1 MYTKVQKWGNSKAVR
16 LPKYIVEEAGI
27 KENDRVKLYFHDGKI
42 VIAPEKKHVKLEDRV
57 AEYDGSYSPGEWDTG
72 QPEGDE
78 VW

>member
-27 KENDRVKLYFHDGKI
+27 KENDRVELHVHDGNI
-42 VIAPEKKHVKLEDRV
+42 VIVPGKKHVKLKDRV
-57 AEYDGSYSPGEWDTG
+57 AEYDGRYRPGEWDTEN
-72 QPEGDE
+72 PEGDE

>member
-27 KENDRVKLYFHDGKI
+27 KENDRVELYVHDGNI
-42 VIAPEKKHVKLEDRV
+42 VIVPGKKHVKLEDRV
-57 AEYDGSYSPGEWDTG
+57 AEYDGRYRPGERDTG
-72 QPEGDE
+72 KPEGDE